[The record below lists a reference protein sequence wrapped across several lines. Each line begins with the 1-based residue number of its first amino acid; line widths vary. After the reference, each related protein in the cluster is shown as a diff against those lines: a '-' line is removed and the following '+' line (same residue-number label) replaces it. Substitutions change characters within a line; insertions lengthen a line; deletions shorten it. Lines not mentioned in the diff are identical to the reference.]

1 MPKITELTNY
11 TTPNASTDVLPIVD
25 VSNDTTKK
33 ITAQNLLS
41 PVYEGA
47 TTEILVGGGSGNKA
61 VWTTATGTGSPVRTT
76 SPTLVTPTLVTP
88 TLGVATATSINK
100 VTITQPATSAT
111 LTIANGKTLTVSQ
124 TVTLESGT
132 DLYPIHEVTEL
143 CGVD

>member
-1 MPKITELTNY
+1 MSDQRIQYTEEMVGNGHPTKADTLNRFGNVEHDTDGTHQKAISHLT
-11 TTPNASTDVLPIVD
+11 ASRAVLTDGSKKL
-25 VSNDTTKK
+25 VSDE
-33 ITAQNLLS
+33 A
-41 PVYEGA
+41 
-47 TTEILVGGGSGNKA
+47 
-61 VWTTATGTGSPVRTT
+61 ATGTGAPVRAT
-76 SPTLVTPTLVTP
+76 SPTLVTP

-111 LTIANGKTLTVSQ
+111 LTIADGKTLTVSQ

>member
-1 MPKITELTNY
+1 MPKITELTSY

-33 ITAQNLLS
+33 ITVQNLF
-41 PVYEGA
+41 
-47 TTEILVGGGSGNKA
+47 
-61 VWTTATGTGSPVRTT
+61 T

-88 TLGVATATSINK
+88 TLGVATATSVNK
-100 VTITQPATSAT
+100 VTITQPATGST
-111 LTIANGKTLTVSQ
+111 LTIADGKTLTVSQ